1 MALVK
6 LDIWKNKEGLTALL
20 FSGELG
26 QEGRM
31 TLEEDYEIIHSFYA
45 DSHFDAMTKYY
56 EFMDWGQYETEFEI
70 DKEPYDKE
78 QLEKRNKRKS
88 KE

>member
-1 MALVK
+1 M
-6 LDIWKNKEGLTALL
+6 L